1 MLGVLSRAAWF
12 VAWLAFLPLLAVRQW
27 LARVPRGVYL
37 LVEVDGHVEEPPTEP
52 PPWWSLLPGQRAH
65 RFSLHAFRKLV
76 DQVATDDRVR
86 GLVVVVKSLRAGFAT
101 ATSFRSVLGR
111 ARAAGKHVVVH
122 LPHGGATKAAYAAM
136 AADRTIL
143 GPHAVLAPVGV
154 LSSTRYVR
162 TALDRAGVVP
172 EVHARGRFK
181 TAAESFERS
190 AMSDAQREQ
199 VGALLDGIHR
209 VVVRAIAEG
218 RDVDEARAEAI
229 VNGAPYTGHE
239 ATAAGL
245 VDHVAYE
252 DEIPTCLE
260 AASGRP
266 ALCDA
271 PSYARAHRSLMPGA
285 LRSPAALAV
294 VRVHG
299 VITSAAGGPPLFP
312 LAIDERIVATVRR
325 ARANPLIRGV
335 LLHINSPGG
344 GLIPSAR
351 IHHELT
357 LLAQDKPVVA
367 CMGDVAAS
375 GGYWVASAAHQI
387 VAQPTTITGSIGV
400 VAARLVLEPL
410 LSRLGVETHV
420 LQRGAHARLLDP
432 LLPLGDGEKQ
442 VIDRELEHA
451 YKAFLEI
458 VAAGRNRTVEE
469 IEPLAQGRV
478 WLGADA
484 HRHGLVDRLGGFEDA
499 LASLRARIGRGAERL
514 RVVALRPPRRSFP
527 MPRDSD
533 RRAAAMIEAIVESIA
548 LPSGVGARHALGV
561 DLAPLAF
568 GDEPVLAWCPHAAA
582 LRG

>member
-1 MLGVLSRAAWF
+1 MLGLLFRAVWL
-12 VAWLAFLPLLAVRQW
+12 VAWLVLLPFAAARRW
-27 LARVPRGVYL
+27 LARVPRGAYL
-37 LVEVDGHVEEPPTEP
+37 LVEVDGRVEEPPAQPRE
-52 PPWWSLLPGQRAH
+52 WWSLLQGERAQ
-65 RFSLHAFRKLV
+65 RFSLHAFHALV

-101 ATSFRSVLGR
+101 TTSFRAVLGR

-122 LPHGGATKAAYAAM
+122 LPHGGATKEAYAAV
-136 AADRTIL
+136 AADRTVL

-154 LSSTRYVR
+154 LSSVRYVR
-162 TALDRAGVVP
+162 TALDRVGVVP
-172 EVHARGRFK
+172 EIHARGRFK
-181 TAAESFERS
+181 TAAEAIERS

-209 VVVRAIAEG
+209 ELVRAIAEG
-218 RDVDEARAEAI
+218 RGVDEARAEAI

-239 ATAAGL
+239 ATTAGL
-245 VDHVAYE
+245 IDDVAYE
-252 DEIPTCLE
+252 DEIPTRLE
-260 AASGRP
+260 EGSGRP
-266 ALCDA
+266 ALRDA
-271 PSYARAHRSLMPGA
+271 PSYASAHRPLMPRA
-285 LRSPAALAV
+285 LRSAAALAV

-299 VITSAAGGPPLFP
+299 AITSAVGGLPVFR
-312 LAIDERIVATVRR
+312 LAIEERIVATVRH
-325 ARANPLIRGV
+325 ARANPLILGV
-335 LLHINSPGG
+335 LLHVDSPGG

-375 GGYWVASAAHQI
+375 GGYWVAQAAHEI

-410 LSRLGVETHV
+410 LSRLGVATQV
-420 LQRGAHARLLDP
+420 LHRGARARLLDP
-432 LLPLGDGEKQ
+432 SLPLGDDEKR

-451 YKAFLEI
+451 YRAFLEI
-458 VAAGRNRTVEE
+458 VATGRNRTVEE

-484 HRHGLVDRLGGFEDA
+484 HRHGLVDRLGGFEYA
-499 LASLRARIGRGAERL
+499 LASLRTRVGRGAERL

-527 MPRDSD
+527 TPRDPD
-533 RRAAAMIEAIVESIA
+533 RRDAAIIEAIVEAIPLESV
-548 LPSGVGARHALGV
+548 VGARHALGG
-561 DLAPLAF
+561 LAPLAF
-568 GDEPVLAWCPHAAA
+568 GDDPVLAWCPHAAG
-582 LRG
+582 LLG